1 MTCSTRCSPDE
12 GLHLANLFFLNSV
25 EDFTYRRTN
34 RSCNVRD
41 ANSNSTFNCDGH
53 LEPRTVSWE
62 FCTLSNNVVTNL
74 EFHKCSGI
82 STVHCE
88 EINSQ

>member
-1 MTCSTRCSPDE
+1 MTCLTRCSPDE
-12 GLHLANLFFLNSV
+12 GLHLGDLMLNSV
-25 EDFTYRRTN
+25 EHFAYWSTN
-34 RSCNVRD
+34 SSSDVRD
-41 ANSNSTFNCDGH
+41 ANSNTAFDCDGH

-74 EFHKCSGI
+74 EFHKCPSI